1 MAMINW
7 TAADLDAVFGKD
19 SIGQTPEDRART
31 SNREFVRG
39 SVQIAISNPRATGR
53 RLSAIETLDAFG
65 SDILYDIRENGF
77 TPIVLKAGEPGKTIA
92 NRRASMSLAVDDVA
106 SRASISPE
114 DLINFEQG
122 RSDLPYRAIEKICR
136 SLVLDESA
144 IGYQSGS
151 GGDPQLGVRFKEFIS
166 GTEDIRPMSGR
177 MLVHLAEASWVIRKQ
192 LALQV
197 KLGYSQRET
206 LHGYNFTHNSDYKY
220 PCYSKGYM
228 LAARTR
234 NALGLGELEPIE
246 SLTHLIEETLLIPV
260 VSSEFTRL
268 LAGATVSPTDDGR
281 GILLNVTGYNS
292 NVWVRRVTLAHELA
306 HLLWDPASKLNG
318 LVVDEYEALSR
329 VSTESPAYDEV
340 EARANAFA
348 AEFLAPRKGVELIFK
363 KYVKSSEGLRA
374 VMENYGVSY
383 STARWQLINSGLMN
397 AEDYPQIDTEHTEDW
412 VVREEATLGF
422 FPITSVPSSR
432 RGKFFKVVMHA
443 VFNRLISDDTAAFCL
458 DCSLDE
464 FMAHKGDL
472 ETLADI
478 TR

>member
-1 MAMINW
+1 MAVIKW

-65 SDILYDIRENGF
+65 SDILYDIKENGF
-77 TPIVLKAGEPGKTIA
+77 TPIVLKAGEPGKTIST
-92 NRRASMSLAVDDVA
+92 RRASMSLSVDDVA
-106 SRASISPE
+106 SRASISSE
-114 DLINFEQG
+114 ELINFEQG
-122 RSDLPYRAIEKICR
+122 KSDLPYRAIEKICR

-166 GTEDIRPMSGR
+166 GSDEISPMSGR
-177 MLVHLAEASWVIRKQ
+177 MLVHLAEASWVVRKQ

-197 KLGYSQRET
+197 KLGHSQRDT
-206 LHGYNFTHNSDYKY
+206 LLKYDFKHNSDYKY
-220 PCYSKGYM
+220 PCYTKGYM

-246 SLTHLIEETLLIPV
+246 SLTNLIEETLLIPV

-318 LVVDEYEALSR
+318 LVVDEYEALSGA
-329 VSTESPAYDEV
+329 STESPAYDEV

-348 AEFLAPRKGVELIFK
+348 AEFLAPRKGVELVFK
-363 KYVKSSEGLRA
+363 KYVRSSEGLRA
-374 VMENYGVSY
+374 VMEYYGISY
-383 STARWQLINSGLMN
+383 STARWQLINSGLIN
-397 AEDYPQIDTEHTEDW
+397 AEDYPSVDAEHTEDW
-412 VVREEATLGF
+412 VVREEATLSF
-422 FPITSVPSSR
+422 FPGISLPSSR
-432 RGKFFKVVMHA
+432 RGKFFKVVMQS
-443 VFNRLISDDTAAFCL
+443 VSKKLISNDTAAFCL
-458 DCSLDE
+458 DCSLEE
-464 FMAHKGDL
+464 FLAHKNNL
-472 ETLADI
+472 ESLAEI
-478 TR
+478 TN